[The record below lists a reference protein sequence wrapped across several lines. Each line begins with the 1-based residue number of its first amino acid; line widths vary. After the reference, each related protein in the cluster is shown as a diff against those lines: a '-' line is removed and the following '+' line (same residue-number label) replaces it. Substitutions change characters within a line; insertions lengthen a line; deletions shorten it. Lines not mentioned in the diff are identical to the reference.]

1 MILILRFE
9 IWKRKRKRNEERQP
23 RLTDAARFHRRA
35 PDPTALSYRLYR
47 MIRHRPVAPEWRM
60 HISISHILRGVTA
73 VVVQYCGAPFGVC
86 GARENP
92 AGVLLSCRALLDEIH
107 VP

>member
-1 MILILRFE
+1 
-9 IWKRKRKRNEERQP
+9 
-23 RLTDAARFHRRA
+23 
-35 PDPTALSYRLYR
+35 
-47 MIRHRPVAPEWRM
+47 M